1 MTIADLLLAGAT
13 VPPTPTY
20 DPAEVTPG
28 PIGFFVTIALM
39 LAVGLIAMGLMNR
52 MSRLQARY
60 AVREELEREEA
71 ARAAEEAAA
80 APAEADAAAETDAA
94 ERGGATAPEEPGRA

>member
-13 VPPTPTY
+13 VPPTPTF

-28 PIGFFVTIALM
+28 PVGFFATIGLM

-80 APAEADAAAETDAA
+80 AEPAEPAAPA
-94 ERGGATAPEEPGRA
+94 ERDGATAPEEPGRA